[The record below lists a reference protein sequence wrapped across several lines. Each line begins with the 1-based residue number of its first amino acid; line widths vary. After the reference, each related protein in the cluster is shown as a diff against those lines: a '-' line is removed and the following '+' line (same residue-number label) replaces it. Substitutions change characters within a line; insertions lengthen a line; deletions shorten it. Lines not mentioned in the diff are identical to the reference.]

1 MQGGKTVTSG
11 EYSER
16 KRCRLVV
23 PAPQSFAM
31 RIIFAAGGTGGHI
44 NPALA
49 AAGEIHERFPEAEI
63 LFIGTKDKMEARL
76 VPAAGFDFKTIEISG
91 FYRQL
96 TPENI
101 RRNIKTLAHLL
112 SSSKQARKII
122 CDFRPDV
129 VVGFG
134 GYVSGPVL
142 REAQKLS
149 IPTAIH
155 EQNAYPGITNKALAK
170 RADKVMLAVEKAAQF
185 LECKNEPV
193 VTGLPVRGEM
203 LKANR
208 TLSREELGVKDG
220 QTLVLSMGGSLGA
233 EAVNKAMVE
242 LIAANCSNKNLY
254 FLHATG
260 QYGLWV
266 PDKLREAGVDPDKT
280 DNVEIREYIND
291 MARCMSAADIVIC
304 RAGASSLS
312 EIEALGKAS
321 ILVPSPNV
329 AENHQYHNA
338 MALVEKNAA
347 LLIEEKDLTVSALQ
361 EAFDSLAGDRAKLE
375 ETAKNAKSLAIG
387 DAKEKIADIIV
398 SLAQ

>member
-1 MQGGKTVTSG
+1 MK
-11 EYSER
+11 
-16 KRCRLVV
+16 
-23 PAPQSFAM
+23 
-31 RIIFAAGGTGGHI
+31 IIFAAGGTGGHI

-49 AAGEIHERFPEAEI
+49 AAGEIREKYPDAQI

-76 VPAAGFDFKTIEISG
+76 VPAAGFDFRTIEISG

-96 TPENI
+96 TLENI
-101 RRNIKTLAHLL
+101 KRNIKTLSHLL
-112 SSSKQARKII
+112 SSSKEAKKII
-122 CDFRPDV
+122 KEFKPDV

-170 RADKVMLAVEKAAQF
+170 NADAVMLATPKAAQY
-185 LECKNEPV
+185 LECKNEPI
-193 VTGLPVRGEM
+193 VTGLPVRGE
-203 LKANR
+203 LLRAER
-208 TLSREELGVKDG
+208 ALSREELGVKEN

-233 EAVNKAMVE
+233 EAINKAMVS
-242 LIAANCSNKNLY
+242 LIAANYKNKELY

-260 QYGLWV
+260 QFGLWV
-266 PDKLREAGVDPDKT
+266 PDKLREAGVDPDKE

-321 ILVPSPNV
+321 ILIPSPNV

-338 MALVEKNAA
+338 MALVEKGAA
-347 LLIEEKDLTVSALQ
+347 LLIEEKDLTKESLQ
-361 EAFDSLAGDRAKLE
+361 AAFDSLSKNKEKLL
-375 ETAKNAKSLAIG
+375 ETAKNAKSLSIG
-387 DAKEKIADIIV
+387 NAKEKIAQIIV